1 MSALKGRATSY
12 GELNQYAEQI
22 ADLTEAI
29 RLEPNEPDNY
39 AHRSHG
45 YYFLKEYDRAI
56 SDQTRAIQM
65 NTRSGYYFSLR
76 GRTNLAKKDYIAA
89 VADYSDAI
97 RLSPQTALYYAR
109 RGAAHGYRSD
119 FGRALNDYAEAIK
132 LAPSEAN
139 YYRERSDMYVGRAD
153 TTPASRSSDLNLAK
167 ADLDLVIR
175 GKDAIAVDYEK
186 RGLIFEKLGN
196 RADALTDF
204 RAAIARDSNRSISRQ
219 AIQRLGG

>member
-1 MSALKGRATSY
+1 
-12 GELNQYAEQI
+12 
-22 ADLTEAI
+22 
-29 RLEPNEPDNY
+29 
-39 AHRSHG
+39 
-45 YYFLKEYDRAI
+45 
-56 SDQTRAIQM
+56 M
-65 NTRSGYYFSLR
+65 NSRSGYYFSLR
-76 GRTNLAKKDYIAA
+76 GRSNLAKKDYIAA

-109 RGAAHGYRSD
+109 RGAAHGLRND

-139 YYRERSDMYVGRAD
+139 YYRERSDIYAGRAD
-153 TTPASRSSDLNLAK
+153 ATAASRASDLNLAK

-175 GKDAIAVDYEK
+175 GKDAMPADIEK

-196 RADALTDF
+196 RTEALADF
-204 RAAIARDSNRSISRQ
+204 RAALARDPNRSISRQ